1 MEKSGT
7 TELEI
12 LKTRHF
18 LFAVMRIGGVTAS
31 VNLQIGR
38 NSRNTKEM
46 TCIWRRNAHL
56 IADGFL
62 SSFGRMSGIVVHSR
76 SAWTFTGRGFFKSTA
91 ACRQTGTYRLVGN
104 HRSRLYGHD
113 DKEKCCMRPNHAARK
128 HQYGGLSG

>member
-31 VNLQIGR
+31 VSLQIGR
-38 NSRNTKEM
+38 NSRYE
-46 TCIWRRNAHL
+46 RN
-56 IADGFL
+56 DVYGGCSPSDCGRVL
-62 SSFGRMSGIVVHSR
+62 SPSGRYRDCRYSR
-76 SAWTFTGRGFFKSTA
+76 SAWNVYRTGILQTTA

-113 DKEKCCMRPNHAARK
+113 DKVKCCMRPNHAARK